1 MQDRPEASAL
11 LDAIA
16 DFLLKEVLPAV
27 RQSDTL
33 SYKALVSWNMLGV
46 VSREIKEGEGLLNA
60 ELKRLS
66 DFLKEPTGMPAT
78 AREKMSLAGML
89 NAELAEQI
97 RRERIGPE
105 NKVVLS
111 LIKQGLLEKLQI
123 ANPRFGTD

>member
-1 MQDRPEASAL
+1 MQDRPDASAL

-16 DFLLKEVLPAV
+16 DFLLKELLPAV

-66 DFLKEPTGMPAT
+66 DFLKKPPGIPAT
-78 AREKMSLAGML
+78 AREKMSLAGVL

>member
-1 MQDRPEASAL
+1 MQDRPEQSAL

-66 DFLKEPTGMPAT
+66 DFLTKPTGMPAT
-78 AREKMSLAGML
+78 AREKMSLAGVL